1 LQSFIVL
8 TLADEIK
15 MQKLSGDQLGAFV
28 QVSPIAFYQAGMQPA
43 DLRRWFEEVKLFI
56 MLQPLS
62 FKRSQLNA
70 LQEQITRAKKS
81 FVVSTTILSLSNINI
96 MNRIHLTCKS

>member
-1 LQSFIVL
+1 
-8 TLADEIK
+8 
-15 MQKLSGDQLGAFV
+15 
-28 QVSPIAFYQAGMQPA
+28 MQPA

>member
-1 LQSFIVL
+1 LKYIGMKL
-8 TLADEIK
+8 GEATCEDEIK

-70 LQEQITRAKKS
+70 LQEQITRAKK
-81 FVVSTTILSLSNINI
+81 
-96 MNRIHLTCKS
+96 IHLTCKS